1 MVMDG
6 RYPLQICS
14 GPIEAELCPV
24 VPPPEVAGYPL
35 QICSGPI
42 EAPSCCGLPIRAK
55 SYPLQICS
63 GPIEAQ
69 DAAMHSAIS

>member
-42 EAPSCCGLPIRAK
+42 EAP
-55 SYPLQICS
+55 
-63 GPIEAQ
+63 
-69 DAAMHSAIS
+69 